1 MTQRF
6 RVIEGGLSGTETAAP
21 ASDAPRTW
29 RVDLKPAAEID
40 GGTQAAWRALATRE
54 ADASTFDDPDYL
66 LPAAHHRT
74 DGHNLVFALAWS
86 RGEETETESLHGVV
100 PLALPHPVWGRGR
113 VTHWQAPGADSASE
127 GLVEARYADE
137 VAAALRRR
145 LETSPRRL
153 TLDPSARTAPKAAE
167 RPSVAAIPAANVVGV
182 RPAPAQAAAETEH
195 VSEPARIRDA
205 VETFLALDARASDKP
220 IVADPSEANMVRVVS
235 RLFARRRQ
243 ASVELVRR
251 DGDVV
256 SGALRL
262 GSGPRAVTWRQASLE
277 SERA

>member
-6 RVIEGGLSGTETAAP
+6 RVIKGGLSQAQTPRADDT
-21 ASDAPRTW
+21 APRTW

-40 GGTQAAWRALATRE
+40 GGTRAAWRALAARE
-54 ADASTFDDPDYL
+54 PEASTLSDPDYL
-66 LPAAHHRT
+66 LPAARHQADAHS
-74 DGHNLVFALAWS
+74 LVFALAWS
-86 RGEETETESLHGVV
+86 RGEETEAESLHGVV

-113 VTHWQAPGADSASE
+113 VRHWQAPGTGSE

-145 LETSPRRL
+145 LDAGPRRL
-153 TLDPSARTAPKAAE
+153 TLDPASRTTPRAHAGRRLAA
-167 RPSVAAIPAANVVGV
+167 VPADSLVGV
-182 RPAPAQAAAETEH
+182 RPAAAAEPAETEH

-205 VETFLALDARASDKP
+205 VETFLALDARASQNP
-220 IVADPSEANMVRVVS
+220 IVADPSEATMVRVVS

-251 DGDVV
+251 GGEVV

-262 GSGPRAVTWRQASLE
+262 GSGARAVTWRQASLDP
-277 SERA
+277 ERG